1 MIKPI
6 HMLLVILITF
16 PFLTLDTTLKALSFF
31 LHSLSRANE
40 ILPIRTQKSFGIFK
54 ISILKFIRLSPNSV
68 FNCDDHKGIRLI
80 TWLWVGLSHLYEHKL
95 KWNSKN
101 YVTPICSC
109 GLDITLT
116 SCFLFHCPIFN
127 NERYNLMNT

>member
-1 MIKPI
+1 
-6 HMLLVILITF
+6 MLLVILITF
-16 PFLTLDTTLKALSFF
+16 PFLTLDTTVKAASFF

-40 ILPIRTQKSFGIFK
+40 ILPIRSQKSFGVFK
-54 ISILKFIRLSPNSV
+54 ISILKFISLSPNIV
-68 FNCDDHKGIRLI
+68 FNCDDHKGIRFI
-80 TWLWVGLSHLYEHKL
+80 TRLWIGLSHLYEHKM

-109 GLDITLT
+109 CLDIKLT

-127 NERYNLMNT
+127 NERYNLMST